1 MCGPRRK
8 AESAL
13 PSREVVI
20 GYYFHAATRKFAF
33 SGCSG
38 GIDSWAQFPMRSGLD
53 HPNVTATKEY
63 TSVTSAGLD
72 SSPDSEDLNDE
83 LVNLNADHLVFDQS
97 MDLQELQAIEIKRL
111 TSGNVT
117 LRKTIS
123 NMGHFTDAITQQFLD
138 KEQKQ
143 KERIDNLMSERY
155 ALDEAVSE
163 AKQLLEENNA
173 ALETQANELERL
185 RTENS
190 ASRNQ
195 ISNIERNPLRPHQTA
210 RADMRTRPTTW
221 EIRPRLWEVSG
232 SNLKLAYVHIC
243 RVQNNQ
249 VLANG
254 LSSVSNEHF
263 QVYRLWRD
271 RQFGVIVVRR
281 GKNMDEGKAEFDA
294 ATIRSVKGQAIAKAE
309 RDYLLHMTVQEE
321 TEALLLFPKT
331 VYNLLGIILMGVMRS
346 VHGFSLS
353 NFDHLW
359 PFGYLWK
366 PRNWY
371 PPSKSNIITNIP
383 QTLDANTVQ
392 PLHTRL
398 SSTFLNE
405 NVPTGRRK

>member
-1 MCGPRRK
+1 MSPPQR
-8 AESAL
+8 
-13 PSREVVI
+13 
-20 GYYFHAATRKFAF
+20 
-33 SGCSG
+33 
-38 GIDSWAQFPMRSGLD
+38 
-53 HPNVTATKEY
+53 N

-83 LVNLNADHLVFDQS
+83 LVNLNADHRKLRLAHTGCIDALNRVEQS
-97 MDLQELQAIEIKRL
+97 LSDSNAERELQAIEIKRL

-143 KERIDNLMSERY
+143 KERIDNLISERY

-221 EIRPRLWEVSG
+221 EIRPRLWDVFG

-281 GKNMDEGKAEFDA
+281 GKNNPEELKWRRNIVGFNWRWRRSWFLEGKLV
-294 ATIRSVKGQAIAKAE
+294 T
-309 RDYLLHMTVQEE
+309 
-321 TEALLLFPKT
+321 
-331 VYNLLGIILMGVMRS
+331 
-346 VHGFSLS
+346 
-353 NFDHLW
+353 
-359 PFGYLWK
+359 
-366 PRNWY
+366 
-371 PPSKSNIITNIP
+371 
-383 QTLDANTVQ
+383 
-392 PLHTRL
+392 
-398 SSTFLNE
+398 
-405 NVPTGRRK
+405 

>member
-1 MCGPRRK
+1 MDILFDAHFLQVSTK
-8 AESAL
+8 ESASHICKRCL
-13 PSREVVI
+13 YSIGKGNIVLVQQAGKSLSHWKCVDPDGKQRVLSHLVKSLSDTIFMRQLESSHSRGVLAELI
-20 GYYFHAATRKFAF
+20 LG
-33 SGCSG
+33 
-38 GIDSWAQFPMRSGLD
+38 GLD
-53 HPNVTATKEY
+53 HPNVTATTEY

-83 LVNLNADHLVFDQS
+83 LVNLNADHRKLRLAHTGCIDALNRVEQS
-97 MDLQELQAIEIKRL
+97 LSDSNAERELQAIEIKRL

-143 KERIDNLMSERY
+143 KERIDNLISERY

-221 EIRPRLWEVSG
+221 EIRPRLRPPELQSD
-232 SNLKLAYVHIC
+232 SKPLRNLKLAYVHIC

-249 VLANG
+249 VLANS

-281 GKNMDEGKAEFDA
+281 GKNNPEELKWRRNIVGFNWRWRRSWFLEGKLV
-294 ATIRSVKGQAIAKAE
+294 T
-309 RDYLLHMTVQEE
+309 
-321 TEALLLFPKT
+321 
-331 VYNLLGIILMGVMRS
+331 
-346 VHGFSLS
+346 
-353 NFDHLW
+353 
-359 PFGYLWK
+359 
-366 PRNWY
+366 
-371 PPSKSNIITNIP
+371 
-383 QTLDANTVQ
+383 
-392 PLHTRL
+392 
-398 SSTFLNE
+398 
-405 NVPTGRRK
+405 